1 MYLDPG
7 LGSIL
12 IQAIIAS
19 IAAVAV
25 GFGLFRAKIMGIFK
39 KNKQSDDEAADEST
53 DGDTDESIGEDNDA
67 DTDNN
72 DSADEQ

>member
-25 GFGLFRAKIMGIFK
+25 GFGLFRAKIMAFFK
-39 KNKQSDDEAADEST
+39 KNKPSDDENADES
-53 DGDTDESIGEDNDA
+53 ENENA
-67 DTDNN
+67 DD
-72 DSADEQ
+72 